1 MGSQILINRSPGETR
16 VALLEDGALVEI
28 YIERDHDH
36 GVVGNIYQGKV
47 ARVLPGMQAAFLQIG
62 LDRAAF
68 LHADDIA
75 LPGEGQD
82 DDDLDLEVSEPR
94 PPRSDRPSIGQ
105 LLREG
110 QELLVQVAK
119 APLGTKG
126 ARVTNYV
133 SLPGRYVVYMPTV
146 PKIGVSRRIGDDAE
160 RARLKAIISAHRQPN
175 EGGFIV
181 RTVCA
186 GLGEEVIARDMAF
199 VRSLWAEVE
208 AKAKGAPPGT
218 VLYADVDLVL
228 RTARDLFGD
237 EVERVVVDDQEER
250 DRIRALLEK
259 SAPHLAARV
268 ELHQGH
274 VPLFQAHGIEQ
285 ELERAMSRTIEL
297 KSGGSIVIDEAEA
310 LTAIDVNTGSFVGS
324 RDLEATILKT
334 NLEAAQTV
342 ARQVRLRN
350 LGGIIIVD
358 FIDMQSPE
366 NRTKVHGTFVEH
378 LAKDRAKTNALPMS
392 EFGLVE
398 MTRRRVRPSLGKTL
412 SEPCPYCEGRGRVR
426 SRRSVCQ
433 DILREIEQQA
443 RTQPHGDVLVSA
455 MPAVAAMLTTED
467 RAQIEALEERLGR
480 PIVVEARG
488 ELHQEA
494 YEVSV
499 RQKSVLP

>member
-1 MGSQILINRSPGETR
+1 VGSEILINRGPGETR

-28 YIERDHDH
+28 YVERDQDQ
-36 GVVGNIYQGKV
+36 GVVGNLYQGKV
-47 ARVLPGMQAAFLQIG
+47 SRVLPGMQAAFLQIG

-75 LPGEGQD
+75 LPGEGAD
-82 DDDLDLEVSEPR
+82 VDDLELEVGERAPR
-94 PPRSDRPSIGQ
+94 ADRPSIGQ

-146 PKIGVSRRIGDDAE
+146 PKIGVSRRIGDEAE
-160 RARLKAIISAHRQPN
+160 RERLKKIVETHRQAN

-186 GLGEEVIARDMAF
+186 GLDEEIIARDMAF
-199 VRSLWAEVE
+199 VRSLWAEI
-208 AKAKGAPPGT
+208 AGKAKGAAPGT
-218 VLYADVDLVL
+218 LLYADVDLVL
-228 RTARDLFGD
+228 RAARDLFGD
-237 EVERVVVDDQEER
+237 EVERVLIDSPTER
-250 DRIRALLEK
+250 DRIKALLEK

-268 ELHQGH
+268 QLYEGRA
-274 VPLFQAHGIEQ
+274 PLFEAHGLEQ
-285 ELERAMSRTIEL
+285 ELERALSRTIEL
-297 KSGGSIVIDEAEA
+297 RSGGSIVIDEAEA

-324 RDLEATILKT
+324 KDLEATLLKT
-334 NLEAAQTV
+334 NLEAALTV

-358 FIDMQSPE
+358 FIDLSSPE
-366 NRTKVHGTFVEH
+366 NRVKVHTAFVEA
-378 LAKDRAKTNALPMS
+378 LTKDRAKTNALPIS

-412 SEPCPYCEGRGRVR
+412 TEACPYCEGRGRVR
-426 SRRSVCQ
+426 SRRTVCQ

-455 MPAVAAMLTTED
+455 MPAVAAMLTTDD
-467 RAQIEALEERLGR
+467 RGRIEALEEKLGR

-488 ELHQEA
+488 ELHQEV
-494 YEVSV
+494 YEVCV
-499 RQKSVLP
+499 RTKSVLP